1 MTKPDK
7 IWAVFKEY
15 RNPKDK
21 VPEVYASASPTKGD
35 EFLLSTPAREHA
47 EELVEVII
55 SLSDALEH
63 ALYQLPKD
71 CNQILGMKGALGRA
85 AVLLAKI
92 KEQTD
97 E

>member
-47 EELVEVII
+47 EELVNALVDII
-55 SLSDALEH
+55 LNTKEDEGGVYAEQVAYAALRNAGIVNE
-63 ALYQLPKD
+63 
-71 CNQILGMKGALGRA
+71 
-85 AVLLAKI
+85 I

>member
-47 EELVEVII
+47 EELVE
-55 SLSDALEH
+55 ALEEY
-63 ALYQLPKD
+63 ANEENWRLNPTFDVNSPRFDGWSRARPPSQ
-71 CNQILGMKGALGRA
+71 NQGTNR
-85 AVLLAKI
+85 
-92 KEQTD
+92 
-97 E
+97 